1 MLRYLNISQKCLNL
15 THRNFLSINFK
26 NFSKFFTKSHEWV
39 DFEKDVVTIGISDH
53 AQSEL
58 GEIVH
63 VDLPRAGDKIK
74 KGDSV
79 GAVESVKTAA
89 DIYTPIEGVVSEVN
103 EKLSKTPKYMN
114 THPTSQGWFAK
125 LKVDETKI
133 NEATAGLMNEEQYS
147 KYVEELKK

>member
-1 MLRYLNISQKCLNL
+1 MLRYLNISQKSLNF
-15 THRNFLSINFK
+15 TSRNFFSLNFK
-26 NFSKFFTKSHEWV
+26 NFSKYFTKSHEWV
-39 DFEKDVVTIGISDH
+39 DFEKDIATVWISDH

-63 VDLPRAGDKIK
+63 VDLPRLGDKVK

-89 DIYTPIEGVVSEVN
+89 DIYTPIEGVVSEIN

-114 THPTSQGWFAK
+114 SHPTSQGWFAK

-133 NEATAGLMNEEQYS
+133 TEAKEGVMDEEQYS